1 MSIPPPSDRDDT
13 APTDLE
19 EWCGFRWV
27 GDNIDKTIGPR
38 DMRLNNQSKS
48 LHYFHVYAVKDRVDV
63 RHLSPSVTMLSPGDM
78 DVTKFLP
85 SDEDNETLLAN
96 YKVLM
101 ARVITKHVPGLA
113 HLSPL
118 IPNIRH
124 AHSDSMSKKSEV
136 VCLAH

>member
-1 MSIPPPSDRDDT
+1 MSEHFFHYVTLFYYIHLDNEVSSEGTVSIPPSSDRDDT

-19 EWCGFRWV
+19 EWCGFCLV

-78 DVTKFLP
+78 DV
-85 SDEDNETLLAN
+85 ET
-96 YKVLM
+96 Y
-101 ARVITKHVPGLA
+101 
-113 HLSPL
+113 
-118 IPNIRH
+118 
-124 AHSDSMSKKSEV
+124 
-136 VCLAH
+136 